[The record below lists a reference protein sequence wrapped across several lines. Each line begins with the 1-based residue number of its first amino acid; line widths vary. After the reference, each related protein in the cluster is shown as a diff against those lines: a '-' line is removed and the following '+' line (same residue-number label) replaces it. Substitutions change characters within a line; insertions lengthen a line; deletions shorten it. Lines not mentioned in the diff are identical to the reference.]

1 MQADFLVVE
10 YFEFGI
16 TSAECGVLPSFASPQ
31 RKCSNPLLARGRK
44 GGDKMSSGD
53 VYRDAVSDCLTIFRL
68 TQGKETKMKL
78 RILVTAVGIMLAAS
92 NAFAFHCP
100 KEMKKIDDA
109 LAAKPNITA
118 AQLAEVK
125 SLRAEGET
133 LHKQGKHQESLDTL
147 GKAEKILSIQ

>member
-1 MQADFLVVE
+1 
-10 YFEFGI
+10 
-16 TSAECGVLPSFASPQ
+16 
-31 RKCSNPLLARGRK
+31 
-44 GGDKMSSGD
+44 
-53 VYRDAVSDCLTIFRL
+53 
-68 TQGKETKMKL
+68 MKL
-78 RILVTAVGIMLAAS
+78 RLFVAAIGFMFAAS

-100 KEMKKIDDA
+100 EEMKKIDDA

-147 GKAEKILSIQ
+147 GKAEKILKIQ

>member
-1 MQADFLVVE
+1 
-10 YFEFGI
+10 
-16 TSAECGVLPSFASPQ
+16 
-31 RKCSNPLLARGRK
+31 
-44 GGDKMSSGD
+44 
-53 VYRDAVSDCLTIFRL
+53 
-68 TQGKETKMKL
+68 MKL
-78 RILVTAVGIMLAAS
+78 RLFVAAIGLMLVAS

-118 AQLAEVK
+118 EQMAEVK

-147 GKAEKILSIQ
+147 GKAEKILNIQ